1 MSEQMGDAFTYMTQD
16 MQGKLQNYMVS
27 LEARYGD
34 PAAYA
39 AQRAEMAREQA
50 AVVHADVRTREQAL
64 SAAYA
69 KNRQSCA
76 HARLTSAKF
85 APSVAGLALLAS
97 YSLTAISSRPSNT
110 CR

>member
-69 KNRQSCA
+69 KNRQTSREA
-76 HARLTSAKF
+76 HASRMGRLIQDTHQQSQAQRNPPAQTRARRSA
-85 APSVAGLALLAS
+85 AP
-97 YSLTAISSRPSNT
+97 
-110 CR
+110 